1 MSTKVTRLKFS
12 PIFGP
17 HRNCRLTKGEISSD
31 ITKETK
37 IKDVSGK
44 ELQALLVFSLSI
56 KFMKDKMMQTS
67 NKQLGANKLEEK
79 DFHWVLTVPAI
90 WNDKAKHFMRLAAEA
105 CGIPGERL
113 SIALEPEAASL
124 YCKHLKVDKQTL
136 KENTLAAFHEGKTYM
151 VLDAGGGT
159 VDITIHEVCHGGG
172 LKEVDKASGGAW
184 GGITVDEAFI
194 KFMEEVAGEAVIQRF
209 KEDHM
214 EDYLELLRD
223 FESKKRNVDA
233 DTDNL
238 VTLRVPMQLCEL
250 AAEMKSITLRNLIST
265 SSYSQQVELKGDKL
279 RIKSAI
285 FRSFFDRSIQSI
297 VQHVEELLKK
307 PENSAVEAILMVGG
321 YSESPLLQETVRKRF
336 SKLTMITPGD
346 AGLAVL
352 KGAVIFGHEPIV
364 IRERVAK
371 YTYGIESGINVFGLF
386 RIPGIFSILVS
397 KGQKLVVGEP
407 QKEETYVP
415 SREDQTEALV
425 KIYVTRAE
433 NPRSVNEPGC

>member
-1 MSTKVTRLKFS
+1 MKTHRVKFLLILQRKRKS
-12 PIFGP
+12 KMYRA
-17 HRNCRLTKGEISSD
+17 RNCRRYWCFLFRSNIYR
-31 ITKETK
+31 
-37 IKDVSGK
+37 
-44 ELQALLVFSLSI
+44 
-56 KFMKDKMMQTS
+56 FMKDKMMQTS